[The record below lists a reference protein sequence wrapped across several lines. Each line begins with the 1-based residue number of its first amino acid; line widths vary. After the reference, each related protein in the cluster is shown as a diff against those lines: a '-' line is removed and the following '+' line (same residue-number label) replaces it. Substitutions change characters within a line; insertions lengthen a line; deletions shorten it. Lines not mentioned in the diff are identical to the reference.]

1 MMYCDQTSKFMVDNF
16 WVFNSLLEFK
26 HENIQ
31 MRWVLDLN
39 LRVQHLFY
47 EANGQRIWEMHQDL
61 EIIFPSYV
69 IENVFVVVK
78 SLVKNNAK
86 VIKLFHSFLIS
97 IFFPNIL
104 FFVFLG
110 M

>member
-1 MMYCDQTSKFMVDNF
+1 
-16 WVFNSLLEFK
+16 
-26 HENIQ
+26 

-39 LRVQHLFY
+39 LRVQHLVY

-78 SLVKNNAK
+78 SLVKN
-86 VIKLFHSFLIS
+86 
-97 IFFPNIL
+97 
-104 FFVFLG
+104 
-110 M
+110 